1 MSPQARLRREHER
14 IILRAISSG
23 TTVSRTELAAD
34 HDLSA
39 QSVGRIVRDLLD
51 AGLIEEVGIDQPAGP
66 GAPRI
71 GLRMRPDGAYAL
83 GFGLER
89 DRLTGVLLDLGASV
103 RWQLSIPI
111 RPGQAAAEVLGR
123 IEAEVLTVLGQPEF
137 AAYRPRLYGLGVA
150 APGPIDRATGSIVG
164 PPNFPQ
170 WQHVDVARE
179 LSRALEVPVVMDNAA
194 TAAAIGTK
202 WQLRRGRTPFLYCYW
217 GVGIGGGLVVDDEA
231 YRGMT
236 GNAMEIGHVV
246 VTPGG
251 RHCDCGGIG
260 CLEAEASVA
269 AILKDAARHGEFSTV
284 DAVVAAAVQSEPL
297 AAILTQAAEKMAAAL
312 LSVVNL
318 ADVDEIIIGGEHF
331 RAVEHI
337 FLPVIRDALA
347 TRAFR
352 RRISATKVT
361 VSTHEAANAVGAAA
375 LVFQTLLRSR
385 AQRRPVAE
393 RPASL
398 AVVRAGRRN
407 QPRSAS

>member
-23 TTVSRTELAAD
+23 PTVSRTELAAD

-150 APGPIDRATGSIVG
+150 APGPIDRATGAIVG

-179 LSRALEVPVVMDNAA
+179 LSRALEVPVVMDNDA

-202 WQLRRGRTPFLYCYW
+202 WQLRRGVDPFFYCYW
-217 GVGIGGGLVVDDEA
+217 GVGIGGGLVIDDEA
-231 YRGMT
+231 YLGMT

-246 VTPGG
+246 VNPGG
-251 RHCDCGGIG
+251 RPCDCGGAG
-260 CLEAEASVA
+260 CLEAEASAA
-269 AILKDAARHGEFSTV
+269 AILEDAARYSDFRSV
-284 DAVVAAAVQSEPL
+284 DAVVAAARGSQPL
-297 AAILTQAAEKMAAAL
+297 ADILTRAAGKLATAL
-312 LSVVNL
+312 LTVVNL
-318 ADVDEIIIGGEHF
+318 VDVDEVIIGGEHF
-331 RAVEHI
+331 RAVEQI
-337 FLPVIRDALA
+337 FLPIIRDTLA
-347 TRAFR
+347 AKAFR
-352 RRISATKVT
+352 RFISATKVT
-361 VSTHEAANAVGAAA
+361 VSSLEAANAVGAAA
-375 LVFQTLLRSR
+375 LVFQSLLRSG
-385 AQRRPVAE
+385 AQPAAAAARPLTPP
-393 RPASL
+393 PA
-398 AVVRAGRRN
+398 RHRITR
-407 QPRSAS
+407 QQ